1 MGEREPVTTLDYVNL
16 ATKYFSSRDIE
27 NPRLNAELL
36 LGDVIG
42 MRRIDLYVQF
52 DRPVAPLE
60 IEQYRDA
67 IKRRGAGEP
76 LQYIL
81 GHAEFYG
88 RTFAVSP
95 GVLIPRPET
104 ETLVERSLGLLK
116 DNSAPNGVASSN
128 VAPGGVPPD
137 GAGARR
143 VLDIGTGSG
152 AIAITMAAELPDA
165 NVVATDIS
173 SAALDIARNNAESL
187 GVADRI
193 DFREGDL
200 FAPLAPVAPVA
211 SVASV
216 ASVAGEVFDAVI
228 SNPPYVGESERD
240 SLAVEV
246 RDHEPSEALFAGN
259 NGLDTIRRIVAAA
272 PEYVAPGGFCALE
285 VGMGQPE
292 TVRALWSDAAPDWL
306 VEVTSDLAGI
316 ERIVVARRPV

>member
-1 MGEREPVTTLDYVNL
+1 MGDREPVTTLDYVNL
-16 ATKYFSSRDIE
+16 ATQYFTSRDIE

-52 DRPVAPLE
+52 DRPVAPTE
-60 IEQYRDA
+60 IEQYREV
-67 IKRRGAGEP
+67 IRRRGAGEP

-88 RTFAVSP
+88 RTFIVSP

-116 DNSAPNGVASSN
+116 DMSTLDGV
-128 VAPGGVPPD
+128 GT
-137 GAGARR
+137 RR

-152 AIAITMAAELPDA
+152 AIALTIAAELPEA

-173 SAALDIARNNAESL
+173 SAALDIARYNAESL
-187 GVADRI
+187 GVADRV

-200 FAPLAPVAPVA
+200 FAPVAQIAPVAPVA
-211 SVASV
+211 P
-216 ASVAGEVFDAVI
+216 VAGEVFDAVI
-228 SNPPYVGESERD
+228 SNPPYVSESERD

-246 RDHEPSEALFAGN
+246 RDHEPSEALFSGDD
-259 NGLDTIRRIVAAA
+259 GLDTIRRIVAAA
-272 PEYVAPGGFCALE
+272 PEYVAPGGFCAME

-292 TVRALWSDAAPDWL
+292 VVRALWSDAAPDWS
-306 VEVTSDLAGI
+306 VEVTSDLAGV
-316 ERIVVARRPV
+316 ERIVVARRPA